1 MDYRTVQQL
10 RDTGASVSTTNKLL
24 SGSAFESPAAAARS
38 DFDAQMSGNVR
49 ESNSAGSVAARR
61 KEKNGGML
69 LYMMNRNL
77 DDFYSSLSGGSD
89 VPRGMRRVRGSAD
102 ANRAPTTDAERA
114 RAADGEDGNRAPTAD
129 AEDPNRA
136 PTADAED
143 GPRITDVDAP
153 DSTAPRAVTPDT
165 PEIDAQRTAVADVT
179 TRSPSLDIDT
189 AGSPRLSS
197 SAAALTS
204 APVDA
209 DAYRQFAETRVMSD
223 AELRTRAADVVAPRA
238 PDIMADSPVSGTAPD
253 IDETRIV
260 TPDAADA
267 PRVVADAP
275 TMAVAPD
282 VDTAAPRPAT
292 LVDEFQARAIS
303 PEFSAYAASNNI
315 DLDTFGDMPRT
326 PSGDFA
332 GAADASRLANVDMPD
347 SVGGIRGA
355 RAMRMLIPGAADAVL
370 MAGVAGAVG
379 IFTGGVAFGQE
390 ADVSY
395 NGVGYDFNGK
405 AAGETL
411 PGLGTYI
418 AFNDGRNAE
427 GTVRG
432 IEDFLEIASPFAFA
446 AAGATIGAVGTS
458 WTGPGSAVGA
468 FVGGVGGFL
477 AGGVAMLLAS
487 EATRSIARGI
497 GFEDVD
503 RGLIGS
509 LFAPE
514 YAEQMEGWVR
524 NVRDDQTLFDVLDEQ
539 LDAADT
545 DAERTAIFRDFM
557 RDVENGVADNQLRI
571 LAEIT
576 ESVVATTGY
585 TTEETEQI
593 IMNPESRAHLIAFYE
608 QSLAEAPDAADIA
621 ATLASLQQYDELD
634 GRRIEIQAAAM
645 AGEIMNARELNE
657 SLEGSMR
664 GLNLYRA
671 NDYANNGFDSD
682 PMGTMIE
689 QELAGIDFNA
699 RLDHINGLLVSQNE
713 EEAGDVLISAF
724 ETGTDIYTT
733 MGSTEAIYEIHS
745 LVEDA
750 TEQLMQSQSAYVAAN
765 WDALQVYMEPN
776 AVIDN
781 WWWQSD
787 TTLLAAVEERLADAD
802 ASDPEAIELQ
812 ELLSATNN
820 LQNITQEQAVI
831 LMNNNLFASDFRT
844 AMSNDDE
851 MTMSYFESGF
861 DRRAMAID
869 HIQGRGER
877 AMETVREHGF
887 EVEALDPQTLEQGA
901 PTPTQPGPSQEYA
914 RMQ

>member
-1 MDYRTVQQL
+1 
-10 RDTGASVSTTNKLL
+10 
-24 SGSAFESPAAAARS
+24 
-38 DFDAQMSGNVR
+38 
-49 ESNSAGSVAARR
+49 
-61 KEKNGGML
+61 
-69 LYMMNRNL
+69 
-77 DDFYSSLSGGSD
+77 
-89 VPRGMRRVRGSAD
+89 
-102 ANRAPTTDAERA
+102 
-114 RAADGEDGNRAPTAD
+114 
-129 AEDPNRA
+129 
-136 PTADAED
+136 
-143 GPRITDVDAP
+143 
-153 DSTAPRAVTPDT
+153 
-165 PEIDAQRTAVADVT
+165 
-179 TRSPSLDIDT
+179 
-189 AGSPRLSS
+189 
-197 SAAALTS
+197 
-204 APVDA
+204 
-209 DAYRQFAETRVMSD
+209 
-223 AELRTRAADVVAPRA
+223 
-238 PDIMADSPVSGTAPD
+238 
-253 IDETRIV
+253 
-260 TPDAADA
+260 
-267 PRVVADAP
+267 
-275 TMAVAPD
+275 MAVAPD